1 MLSALIAEIE
11 NYWLSVAELE
21 AWLAAG
27 EAKIEE
33 CGPFGAD
40 LPRLVEQSALLEVW
54 EASYMNHNFYMA
66 QYLSHHH
73 SNTSECHTITVS
85 HHHSM
90 TVTPH
95 SVTQSQLLGMI

>member
-27 EAKIEE
+27 EAKLDE

-54 EASYMNHNFYMA
+54 V
-66 QYLSHHH
+66 
-73 SNTSECHTITVS
+73 IVS
-85 HHHSM
+85 CCDG
-90 TVTPH
+90 VT
-95 SVTQSQLLGMI
+95 LLLCLCDRCVAVMVW

>member
-27 EAKIEE
+27 EAKIEK

-95 SVTQSQLLGMI
+95 SVTQSQLLGKI

>member
-1 MLSALIAEIE
+1 MLSALVAEIE

-21 AWLAAG
+21 AWLRAG

-54 EASYMNHNFYMA
+54 TA
-66 QYLSHHH
+66 
-73 SNTSECHTITVS
+73 T
-85 HHHSM
+85 
-90 TVTPH
+90 
-95 SVTQSQLLGMI
+95 